1 MAKGLFTDL
10 FTDDPNSGV
19 YDNFVNSPGF
29 KTAKGNFANL
39 FADDPNSGFLD
50 TMARERKMKR
60 EAEALAMQQRIDA
73 ASGINPNAIKNR
85 TSSYTSGAGI
95 TNNGQIRPAGAAGYA
110 TPNSIPVGL
119 EQANMLRAQEE
130 GLFDSTIASPPF
142 MQSAAPGT
150 AGPNLG
156 VDFSQMS
163 NVNTAN
169 PQFQV
174 PEQTI
179 GDAYA
184 KYGLTGMAKGLF
196 GFGQNNNMGV
206 DAKGNPIPL
215 SQIPGAE
222 GASSYSNQNVQD
234 MQGGLGETLGN
245 LVPDS
250 LKDSLSNFKSGYDN
264 LSKED
269 AEAMISAFQQATARP
284 EATPFASIRP
294 SAASAGY
301 RIPVENLY
309 NRGLLKI

>member
-1 MAKGLFTDL
+1 
-10 FTDDPNSGV
+10 
-19 YDNFVNSPGF
+19 
-29 KTAKGNFANL
+29 
-39 FADDPNSGFLD
+39 
-50 TMARERKMKR
+50 MARERKMKR
-60 EAEALAMQQRIDA
+60 EAEALAMQQSNIDA
-73 ASGINPNAIKNR
+73 GGINPDNSLNAFQGTFPGNVNQ
-85 TSSYTSGAGI
+85 AVVP
-95 TNNGQIRPAGAAGYA
+95 NNQTGVPTVDSLGYDY
-110 TPNSIPVGL
+110 NQL
-119 EQANMLRAQEE
+119 
-130 GLFDSTIASPPF
+130 
-142 MQSAAPGT
+142 
-150 AGPNLG
+150 
-156 VDFSQMS
+156 S

-222 GASSYSNQNVQD
+222 GASSVDNRNISD
-234 MQGGLGETLGN
+234 TRQGLLN
-245 LVPDS
+245 ILPDG

-269 AEAMISAFQQATARP
+269 AEAMISAFEQATARP
-284 EATPFASIRP
+284 EATPFAAIRP
-294 SAASAGY
+294 SGASAGY

>member
-1 MAKGLFTDL
+1 MAGIFTDL

-50 TMARERKMKR
+50 TMAKEREMKR
-60 EAEALAMQQRIDA
+60 KAEALAMQQRIDA
-73 ASGINPNAIKNR
+73 AGGINPNAIKNR

-150 AGPNLG
+150 AGPDLG

-196 GFGQNNNMGV
+196 GFGQESGAGV
-206 DAKGNPIPL
+206 
-215 SQIPGAE
+215 PGAE
-222 GASSYSNQNVQD
+222 GATMTDNRNISD
-234 MQGGLGETLGN
+234 TRQGLLN
-245 LVPDS
+245 ILPDG

-269 AEAMISAFQQATARP
+269 AEAMISAFEQATARP

>member
-10 FTDDPNSGV
+10 FTDDPNSGPLD
-19 YDNFVNSPGF
+19 YIGNSQGF
-29 KTAKGNFANL
+29 QTAKKNVSDYFN
-39 FADDPNSGFLD
+39 DPSTGVSGFFND
-50 TMARERKMKR
+50 IDAKEKIKR

-73 ASGINPNAIKNR
+73 AGGINPNAIKNR

-163 NVNTAN
+163 NVNTAMPRV
-169 PQFQV
+169 PQDPGMSLGQ
-174 PEQTI
+174 
-179 GDAYA
+179 AYDT
-184 KYGLTGMAKGLF
+184 YGLTGMAKGLF
-196 GFGQNNNMGV
+196 GFGQESGAGV
-206 DAKGNPIPL
+206 
-215 SQIPGAE
+215 PGAE
-222 GASSYSNQNVQD
+222 GATMTDNTNISD
-234 MQGGLGETLGN
+234 TRQGLLN
-245 LVPDS
+245 ILPDG

-269 AEAMISAFQQATARP
+269 AEAMISAFEQATARP

>member
-150 AGPNLG
+150 AMPNLG

-163 NVNTAN
+163 NVNTAMPRV
-169 PQFQV
+169 PQDPGMSLGQ
-174 PEQTI
+174 
-179 GDAYA
+179 AYDT
-184 KYGLTGMAKGLF
+184 YGLTGMAKGLF
-196 GFGQNNNMGV
+196 GFGQESGAGV
-206 DAKGNPIPL
+206 
-215 SQIPGAE
+215 PGAE
-222 GASSYSNQNVQD
+222 GATMTDNTNISD
-234 MQGGLGETLGN
+234 TRQGLLN
-245 LVPDS
+245 ILPDG

-269 AEAMISAFQQATARP
+269 AEAMISAFEQATARP
-284 EATPFASIRP
+284 EATPFAAIRP
-294 SAASAGY
+294 SGASAGY